1 MNKLSMPIEIP
12 KSISTTT
19 SRSTSDSS
27 PVHIPQDLESDKE
40 GPYSSNKSELVYQRT
55 QELCGLL
62 VGYAFALQ
70 YVPSHLLV
78 YDVLTERHHLHG
90 TRPLPQPP
98 LSDLLPS
105 AYLSSLR
112 RTEARVRFAESHAPP
127 ASPDN
132 VSTEESSRPGL
143 RRRST
148 GPKPDGDGNEE
159 EWELS
164 DLRLKAEEAVE
175 KLSKAVANSGEDLE
189 FRQQLDQLNIPIPEQ
204 SSPSRPTKS
213 HTSGQERRRKS
224 NLCAPYPPN
233 MPLALLKLMESYVIG
248 LAEVPKEKGGWAEAK
263 RERGLNLV
271 KALSGHLGDAERLS
285 SSTSFYSCSLR

>member
-1 MNKLSMPIEIP
+1 MRFIGRLRFRITVCPFLSFT
-12 KSISTTT
+12 KT
-19 SRSTSDSS
+19 S
-27 PVHIPQDLESDKE
+27 
-40 GPYSSNKSELVYQRT
+40 
-55 QELCGLL
+55 GL
-62 VGYAFALQ
+62 
-70 YVPSHLLV
+70 
-78 YDVLTERHHLHG
+78 TRRHHLHG

-112 RTEARVRFAESHAPP
+112 RTEARVRFAESHATP
-127 ASPDN
+127 ASPDK
-132 VSTEESSRPGL
+132 VITEEGSRPGL

-175 KLSKAVANSGEDLE
+175 KLSKAVAANTGEDLE
-189 FRQQLDQLNIPIPEQ
+189 FRQQLDQLNLPMPVPEQ
-204 SSPSRPTKS
+204 SPPRPKN
-213 HTSGQERRRKS
+213 GERRRKS

-271 KALSGHLGDAERLS
+271 KSLSSHLGDAERLS
-285 SSTSFYSCSLR
+285 SSMSPFHPDM